1 VFLLQNALHA
11 GPITASRTT
20 LVTLNPLLSIVIG
33 VTLFGDVL
41 RGGAQWITLEVLALG
56 VLVAGVVV
64 LTRSPLVA
72 GSGEDG
78 GTDEMLGGARER
90 AMVVPPIEALP

>member
-1 VFLLQNALHA
+1 
-11 GPITASRTT
+11 
-20 LVTLNPLLSIVIG
+20 
-33 VTLFGDVL
+33 
-41 RGGAQWITLEVLALG
+41 
-56 VLVAGVVV
+56 
-64 LTRSPLVA
+64 VA